1 MKERQEIEEII
12 DREFNKLLP
21 GKGDINPVDVNS
33 AWNKVMS
40 KINAE
45 APVITLKPAGRSLTG
60 IRFMRIAAAVLI
72 LAGLGTALLFT
83 LKSDPL
89 SKMIVASTGEK
100 ENNLKVS
107 LSDGSTV
114 TLNHN
119 TKLSYR
125 SSYGKRSRNVSLSGE
140 AFFEIT
146 GDPSKPFTIDAG
158 KARVKVVGT
167 SFNVITENHNSAVE
181 VFVETGKVMLSD
193 NSGSRDLFLDP
204 GYIGTMDR
212 GSSGKTINVNP
223 NYMSWKEGK
232 LDYDGQP
239 LEIVFRDL
247 KRVYNMEIIAD
258 DPSILTNPWTSPI
271 ISQSSDTIIRIICA
285 SFNLS
290 YIKDGEVYHLSKK

>member
-1 MKERQEIEEII
+1 MKERQEKEKII
-12 DREFNKLLP
+12 DREFEKLLP
-21 GKGDINPVDVNS
+21 GKDGIDPVDVES

-40 KINAE
+40 RINEE
-45 APVITLKPAGRSLTG
+45 APVITLKPAGRPFPG

-72 LAGLGTALLFT
+72 LAGIGTALLFT
-83 LKSDPL
+83 VKSDPF
-89 SKMIVASTGEK
+89 SKIIVASTGDYEK
-100 ENNLKVS
+100 NIKVS

-119 TKLSYR
+119 TKLSY
-125 SSYGKRSRNVSLSGE
+125 SSGYGKRSRNVSLTGE

-146 GDPSKPFTIDAG
+146 SDPSKPFIIDAG
-158 KARVKVVGT
+158 KAKVKVVGT
-167 SFNVITENHNSAVE
+167 SFNVITENDDSAVE
-181 VFVETGKVMLSD
+181 VFVATGKVMLSD
-193 NSGSRDLFLDP
+193 NSGSRDLILDP

-212 GSSGKTINVNP
+212 GSSEKTKNENP
-223 NYMSWKEGK
+223 NYMSWKEGR

-258 DPSILTNPWTSPI
+258 DPSILANPWTSPI

-290 YIKDGEVYHLSKK
+290 YVKDGEVYRLSKK